1 MVLNMA
7 LRAGALEEKIWN
19 VIRVAP
25 AKMASTP
32 PVISDADR
40 IGRTRVD
47 SRWCSG
53 MSTIASEAPRSTI
66 SIIDHRTITATRVR
80 MPIMATGYSSGFRSE
95 CIT

>member
-1 MVLNMA
+1 MA
-7 LRAGALEEKIWN
+7 LRVGALEEKIWN
-19 VIRVAP
+19 VIRTIP

-32 PVISDADR
+32 PVIRHAEI
-40 IGRTRVD
+40 IGRTRED
-47 SRWCSG
+47 NRWCSG

-66 SIIDHRTITATRVR
+66 SIIDHRTMTATRVR